1 MQHLSKVKYSK
12 FIWPV
17 IIGLAIWLLTPFKPV
32 GIPVAGWHM
41 LAIFVATI
49 IGCITQPLPIGATA
63 LLGMTVT
70 VLLRI
75 VDIDTATAGFG
86 NSTVWMIGMA
96 YFLSRG
102 FIKTGFGRRVAL
114 VFIRLFGKR
123 TLGLAYSLIGVDL
136 VTAPATPSNTARSGG
151 IVFPIIDS
159 LAHTY
164 KSLPDDE
171 SRRKM
176 GAYLVFSE
184 FHGDI
189 ITSGMFMTAMAP
201 NLVAATLAKTLHV
214 NIPWMTWFLAG
225 LVPGIICLAIVPWL
239 IYKMY
244 PPEIKETPNAKEW
257 ADSELEKMGK
267 TSNPEKVMASVFVL
281 ALVLWI
287 LSSFIGLDAATV
299 AFLAV
304 GLLLLT
310 GVLTMNDILHETGA
324 WNTILWFSILIFMA
338 NELNALGVVPWLS
351 KSIGSALNG
360 VSWIWVLLVLVLVY
374 FYSHYLFA
382 SGTAHVSAMYSALLG
397 VAISAGAPA
406 LLSAIILGFTG
417 AIFGSTTHFAN
428 GPATVLFGSGYVK
441 QADWW
446 KMNAILGLF
455 YLVVWIGIGGLWMK
469 VIGIW

>member
-49 IGCITQPLPIGATA
+49 IGCIIQPLPIGATA

>member
-70 VLLRI
+70 VLLGI

-267 TSNPEKVMASVFVL
+267 TSNPEKSWPA
-281 ALVLWI
+281 
-287 LSSFIGLDAATV
+287 SSF
-299 AFLAV
+299 
-304 GLLLLT
+304 
-310 GVLTMNDILHETGA
+310 
-324 WNTILWFSILIFMA
+324 
-338 NELNALGVVPWLS
+338 
-351 KSIGSALNG
+351 
-360 VSWIWVLLVLVLVY
+360 
-374 FYSHYLFA
+374 
-382 SGTAHVSAMYSALLG
+382 
-397 VAISAGAPA
+397 
-406 LLSAIILGFTG
+406 
-417 AIFGSTTHFAN
+417 
-428 GPATVLFGSGYVK
+428 
-441 QADWW
+441 
-446 KMNAILGLF
+446 
-455 YLVVWIGIGGLWMK
+455 
-469 VIGIW
+469 

>member
-1 MQHLSKVKYSK
+1 
-12 FIWPV
+12 
-17 IIGLAIWLLTPFKPV
+17 
-32 GIPVAGWHM
+32 
-41 LAIFVATI
+41 
-49 IGCITQPLPIGATA
+49 
-63 LLGMTVT
+63 
-70 VLLRI
+70 
-75 VDIDTATAGFG
+75 
-86 NSTVWMIGMA
+86 MA

-151 IVFPIIDS
+151 IVYPIIDS

-164 KSLPDDE
+164 GSLPDDAT
-171 SRRKM
+171 RRKM
-176 GAYLVFSE
+176 GAFLVFTE

-214 NIPWMTWFLAG
+214 NMPWMTWFMAG
-225 LVPGIICLAIVPWL
+225 LVPGLISLIVVPWL

-244 PPEIKETPNAKEW
+244 PPEIEETPNAKEW
-257 ADSELEKMGK
+257 ADTELAKMGK
-267 TSNPEKVMASVFVL
+267 TSKPEKVMASVFL
-281 ALVLWI
+281 IALVLWI
-287 LSSFIGLDAATV
+287 ISSFIGLDAATV

-310 GVLTMNDILHETGA
+310 GVLTMDDILHETGA

-338 NELNALGVVPWLS
+338 NELNALGVIPWLS
-351 KSIGSALNG
+351 KSIGSSLHG
-360 VSWIWVLLVLVLVY
+360 VSWIVVLLVLVLVY

-406 LLSAIILGFTG
+406 TLAAIILGFTG

-446 KMNAILGLF
+446 RMNAILGLF
-455 YLVVWIGIGGLWMK
+455 YLVVWIGLGSLWMK
-469 VIGIW
+469 LIGIW